1 VYNPYPVS
9 GKYIPYTGNEILTIS
24 FNNMEVV
31 GANMDVARAL
41 MMVTVMCLASLSGC
55 FGEDNSLEEIS
66 EGDLKVSPSVI
77 PGGEWSVITLKAD
90 TAMSVFVPYFV
101 QDPGSMRAQNGT
113 VFDLKDGDSV
123 SMNVLFPPRNSD
135 IIFLIGDYGRENW
148 PIRAPDVSWAA
159 WANGLTEG
167 SAAIMAVDNADA
179 GGEWKWIVPANES
192 GGDVVI
198 KSLET
203 VRDQRSDLTEA
214 DGVGASGGWVN
225 GRDVYDWVDFITDD
239 SPCATCGPDGAVG
252 YLDRWVGNANPSYEH
267 AVVYFE
273 GVMLGYGL
281 DRVEV
286 HRFQSNT
293 AWSVNICGYKDGSV
307 YPDEWLIF
315 GAHFDIAPPIAYT
328 PGAEI
333 GIPGYGTR
341 HGAYDNAAGSSMVLT
356 TASVLAE
363 FDARRTM
370 VFCLWSSE
378 EEGLW
383 GSRSFANDLP
393 DGVTVSNYLNLDMA
407 GVNYPGDYALSVYLG
422 PDGTGDVIDQPGM
435 YYLAEWIGADAL
447 DLGYEIER
455 GREAWLADG
464 ESPLW
469 GDIYEDTVAVYESPT
484 ARSDHQSFQNIGV
497 ATLGWNGLV
506 DGYPCYHRECDT
518 METMIDY
525 MGTDDSTGI
534 NNLVHSWDI
543 VTWWAVYA
551 FLHMDQ
557 TPVPNEL

>member
-1 VYNPYPVS
+1 MMVPVS
-9 GKYIPYTGNEILTIS
+9 VDGI
-24 FNNMEVV
+24 
-31 GANMDVARAL
+31 RAVL
-41 MMVTVMCLASLSGC
+41 MVTIMFVAPLSGC
-55 FGEDNSLEEIS
+55 FGEEVESSSLGQDS
-66 EGDLKVSPSVI
+66 LNVYPSTI
-77 PGGEWSVITLKAD
+77 PAGEWVVITLRAD
-90 TAMSVFVPYFV
+90 ADMSVFVPYFI
-101 QDPGSMRAQNGT
+101 QDPGSLRAQNGT
-113 VFDLKDGDSV
+113 VFDLKKGDSI
-123 SMNVLFPPRNSD
+123 SMNALFPPRNSD
-135 IIFLIGDYGRENW
+135 VVFLISDYGREDW
-148 PIRAPDVSWAA
+148 PIRGPDVSWDS
-159 WANGLTEG
+159 WASGATDGESSI
-167 SAAIMAVDNADA
+167 SAVENQDS
-179 GGEWKWIVPANES
+179 GGEWRWIIPGNNS
-192 GGDVVI
+192 GGDVSI
-198 KSLET
+198 KYIET
-203 VRDQRSDLTEA
+203 IRNERSDLSDA
-214 DGVGASGGWVN
+214 DGVAASDGWVN
-225 GRDVYDWVDFITDD
+225 GRDVYEWVEFITDD
-239 SPCATCGPDGAVG
+239 TPCTEALFVGCGPDLARG

-267 AVVYFE
+267 AVTYFE
-273 GVMLGYGL
+273 GVMQGYGL
-281 DRVEV
+281 DSVEV

-293 AWSVNICGYKDGSV
+293 AWSVNICGYKEGSV

-407 GVNYPGDYALSVYLG
+407 GVNFPGDYALSVYLG
-422 PDGTGDVIDQPGM
+422 PDGTGEEIDQPGM
-435 YYLAEWIGADAL
+435 YHLAEWIGADAL

-455 GREAWLADG
+455 GREAWLEDG

-469 GDIYEDTVAVYESPT
+469 GVEYVDTVAIYESPT

-518 METMIDY
+518 MQTMIDY
-525 MGTDDSTGI
+525 MGTDNSTGI

>member
-1 VYNPYPVS
+1 MYNPYPVT
-9 GKYIPYTGNEILTIS
+9 GKCVPHTGNEILTIS
-24 FNNMEVV
+24 FNNREVV
-31 GANMDVARAL
+31 GTNMDVARAL

-55 FGEDNSLEEIS
+55 FGEDSVSENIS
-66 EGDLKVSPSVI
+66 EDDLKVSPSII
-77 PGGEWSVITLKAD
+77 PGGEWTVITLKAS
-90 TAMSVFVPYFV
+90 TEMSVFVPYFV

-113 VFDLKDGDSV
+113 VFDLKDGKSI
-123 SMNVLFPPRNSD
+123 SMNVLFPPRNSE

-148 PIRAPDVSWAA
+148 PIRAPDVSWVA
-159 WANGLTEG
+159 WADGQTEG
-167 SAAIMAVDNADA
+167 SAAIMAVPNEDA
-179 GGEWKWIVPANES
+179 GGEWKWIVPANQS

-198 KSLET
+198 KSLQT
-203 VRDQRSDLTEA
+203 VRDQRSDLTDA

-225 GRDVYDWVDFITDD
+225 GRDVYEWVDFITDD
-239 SPCATCGPDGAVG
+239 TPCATCGPDGAVG
-252 YLDRWVGNANPSYEH
+252 YLDRWIGNANPSYEH
-267 AVVYFE
+267 AITYFE
-273 GVMLGYGL
+273 GVMQGYGL

-286 HRFQSNT
+286 HRFQWNT
-293 AWSVNICGYKDGSV
+293 AWAVNICGYKDGSV

-315 GAHFDIAPPIAYT
+315 GAHFDIAPPVAYT

-333 GIPGYGTR
+333 GVPGYGTR
-341 HGAYDNAAGSSMVLT
+341 HGAYDNAAGSSMVLS
-356 TASVLAE
+356 TAKVLAE

-393 DGVTVSNYLNLDMA
+393 DGITVSNYLNLDMA
-407 GVNYPGDYALSVYLG
+407 GVNYPGDYAMSVYLG

-469 GDIYEDTVAVYESPT
+469 GDIYEDTVAIYESPT
-484 ARSDHQSFQNIGV
+484 ARSDHDSFQNIGV

>member
-1 VYNPYPVS
+1 MRSRMPLV
-9 GKYIPYTGNEILTIS
+9 
-24 FNNMEVV
+24 M
-31 GANMDVARAL
+31 L
-41 MMVTVMCLASLSGC
+41 MVFLLMGTPFSGC
-55 FGEDNSLEEIS
+55 FGNSDSGTPTGDDLRINGELLAGDWSKVSLEAS
-66 EGDLKVSPSVI
+66 RDLSVYI
-77 PGGEWSVITLKAD
+77 
-90 TAMSVFVPYFV
+90 PYFV
-101 QDPGSMRAQNGT
+101 LDPGSNRAQNGT
-113 VFDLKDGDSV
+113 VLDLKSGTTVDV
-123 SMNVLFPPRNSD
+123 SWLLPPRNLNGML
-135 IIFLIGDYGRENW
+135 LIGDYGRTDW
-148 PIRAPDVSWAA
+148 PVRA
-159 WANGLTEG
+159 
-167 SAAIMAVDNADA
+167 
-179 GGEWKWIVPANES
+179 ANES
-192 GGDVVI
+192 WQDWIANPSNGGAVSISENGDNGTWNWLSAHDSDGGVAAI
-198 KSLET
+198 KAFET
-203 VRDQRSDLTEA
+203 TRPQRSDLTMD
-214 DGVGASGGWVN
+214 DGVDASDGWVD
-225 GRDVYDWVDFITDD
+225 GRSVYEWVEFMTDETPCPDVI
-239 SPCATCGPDGAVG
+239 TCGSDGAVG
-252 YLDRWVGNANPSYEH
+252 YLDRWIGNANPSYEH
-267 AVVYFE
+267 AITYFE
-273 GVMLGYGL
+273 GVMEGYGL
-281 DRVEV
+281 DSVEV

-293 AWSVNICGYKDGSV
+293 AWAVNICGYKTGSV

-315 GAHFDIAPPIAYT
+315 GAHFDIAPPVAYT
-328 PGAEI
+328 PGAQI
-333 GIPGYGTR
+333 GVPGYGTR
-341 HGAYDNAAGSSMVLT
+341 HGAYDNAAGSSMVLS

-422 PDGTGDVIDQPGM
+422 PDGTGEAIDQPGM

-447 DLGYEIER
+447 DLGTEIER
-455 GREAWLADG
+455 GREAWLDGG

-469 GDIYEDTVAVYESPT
+469 GDIYEDTVAIYESPT
-484 ARSDHQSFQNIGV
+484 ARSDHDSFQQIGV

-518 METMIDY
+518 MDTMIDY

>member
-1 VYNPYPVS
+1 MYNPYPVS

-55 FGEDNSLEEIS
+55 FGEDSSPEEIS

-167 SAAIMAVDNADA
+167 SAAIMAVDNADS

-315 GAHFDIAPPIAYT
+315 GAHFDIAPPVAYT

-525 MGTDDSTGI
+525 MGTDDSSGI

>member
-1 VYNPYPVS
+1 MYNPYPVS

>member
-1 VYNPYPVS
+1 VYNPYPVT
-9 GKYIPYTGNEILTIS
+9 GKCVPHTGNEILTIS
-24 FNNMEVV
+24 FNNREVV
-31 GANMDVARAL
+31 GTNMDVARAL

-55 FGEDNSLEEIS
+55 FGEDSVSEKIS
-66 EGDLKVSPSVI
+66 EDDLKVSPSII
-77 PGGEWSVITLKAD
+77 PGGEWTVITLKAS
-90 TAMSVFVPYFV
+90 TEMSVFVPYFV

-113 VFDLKDGDSV
+113 VFDLKDGKSI
-123 SMNVLFPPRNSD
+123 SMNVLFPPRNSE

-148 PIRAPDVSWAA
+148 PIRAPDVSWVA
-159 WANGLTEG
+159 WADGQTEG
-167 SAAIMAVDNADA
+167 SAAIMAVPNEDA
-179 GGEWKWIVPANES
+179 GGEWKWIVPANQS

-198 KSLET
+198 KSLQT
-203 VRDQRSDLTEA
+203 VRDQRSDLTDA

-225 GRDVYDWVDFITDD
+225 GRDVYEWVDFITDD
-239 SPCATCGPDGAVG
+239 TPCATCGPDGAVG
-252 YLDRWVGNANPSYEH
+252 YLDRWIGNANPSYEH
-267 AVVYFE
+267 AITYFE
-273 GVMLGYGL
+273 GVMQGYGL

-286 HRFQSNT
+286 HRFQWNT
-293 AWSVNICGYKDGSV
+293 AWAVNICGYKDGSV

-315 GAHFDIAPPIAYT
+315 GAHFDIAPPVAYT

-333 GIPGYGTR
+333 GVPGYGTR
-341 HGAYDNAAGSSMVLT
+341 HGAYDNAAGSSMVLS
-356 TASVLAE
+356 TAKVLAE

-393 DGVTVSNYLNLDMA
+393 DGITVSNYLNLDMA
-407 GVNYPGDYALSVYLG
+407 GVNYPGDYAMSVYLG

-469 GDIYEDTVAVYESPT
+469 GDIYEDTVAIYESPT
-484 ARSDHQSFQNIGV
+484 ARSDHDSFQQIGV

>member
-1 VYNPYPVS
+1 MVLLNDD
-9 GKYIPYTGNEILTIS
+9 GHR
-24 FNNMEVV
+24 NMGTNRLAVF
-31 GANMDVARAL
+31 L
-41 MMVTVMCLASLSGC
+41 STVMLLPVLSGC
-55 FGEDNSLEEIS
+55 FGEDVPSELSASDLVILEEDNLLAGS
-66 EGDLKVSPSVI
+66 WQKV
-77 PGGEWSVITLKAD
+77 TLSAKAD
-90 TAMSVFVPYFV
+90 LSVYIPYFV
-101 QDPGSMRAQNGT
+101 VDPGSKRAQNGT
-113 VFDLKDGDSV
+113 VLDIKAGDFEIV
-123 SMNVLFPPRNSD
+123 EWLLPPRNFEV
-135 IIFLIGDYGRENW
+135 ILMVGEYQRKHW
-148 PIRAPDVSWAA
+148 PIRS
-159 WANGLTEG
+159 
-167 SAAIMAVDNADA
+167 
-179 GGEWKWIVPANES
+179 ANES
-192 GGDVVI
+192 WSNWLDGKSSQGGITTTQNQDNGTWDWLISSSEDGGPVEI
-198 KSLET
+198 KRMSTTRL
-203 VRDQRSDLTEA
+203 QRSDLSIEDGKEA
-214 DGVGASGGWVN
+214 SEGWVD
-225 GRDVYDWVDFITDD
+225 GRSVYEWVDFITDD
-239 SPCATCGPDGAVG
+239 TPCATCGPDGAVG

-267 AVVYFE
+267 AVTYFE

-293 AWSVNICGYKDGSV
+293 AWSVNICGYKDGSI

-315 GAHFDIAPPIAYT
+315 GAHFDIAPPVAYT

-341 HGAYDNAAGSSMVLT
+341 HGAYDNAAGSSMVLS

-422 PDGTGDVIDQPGM
+422 PDGTGEEIDQPGM
-435 YYLAEWIGADAL
+435 FHLAEWIGADAL
-447 DLGYEIER
+447 DLGYEMER
-455 GREAWLADG
+455 GRQAWLESG

-469 GDIYEDTVAVYESPT
+469 GDIYEDTVAIYESPT
-484 ARSDHQSFQNIGV
+484 ARSDHNSFQNIDV

-518 METMIDY
+518 METMLDY
-525 MGTDDSTGI
+525 MGTDENPTGVA
-534 NNLVHSWDI
+534 NLVHSWDI

-557 TPVPNEL
+557 TPVPNELA

>member
-1 VYNPYPVS
+1 MYNPYPVS
-9 GKYIPYTGNEILTIS
+9 GKCIPYTGNENVTIS
-24 FNNMEVV
+24 FNNRVV
-31 GANMDVARAL
+31 LGVCMDVMRAL
-41 MMVTVMCLASLSGC
+41 LMVAVMCLAPLSGC
-55 FGEDNSLEEIS
+55 FGEDSPPEEIS
-66 EGDLKVSPSVI
+66 ESDLKVSPSII
-77 PGGEWSVITLKAD
+77 PGGEWSMITLKAD
-90 TAMSVFVPYFV
+90 ATMSVFVPYFV

-113 VFDLKDGDSV
+113 VFDLKDGESV
-123 SMNVLFPPRNSD
+123 SLNVLFPPRNSD
-135 IIFLIGDYGRENW
+135 VIFLIGDHGRENW

-159 WANGLTEG
+159 WAGGQTEG
-167 SAAIMAVDNADA
+167 SAAIMATDNEDA
-179 GGEWKWIVPANES
+179 GGEWKWIVPANQS

-203 VRDQRSDLTEA
+203 IRDQRSDLTEA

-225 GRDVYDWVDFITDD
+225 GRDVYEWVDFIADD
-239 SPCATCGPDGAVG
+239 TPCATCGPDGAVG
-252 YLDRWVGNANPSYEH
+252 YLDRWIGNANPSYEH
-267 AVVYFE
+267 AITYFE
-273 GVMLGYGL
+273 GVMQGYGL

-286 HRFQSNT
+286 HRFQWNT
-293 AWSVNICGYKDGSV
+293 AWAVNICGYKDGSV

-315 GAHFDIAPPIAYT
+315 GAHFDIAPPVAYT

-333 GIPGYGTR
+333 GVPGYGTR
-341 HGAYDNAAGSSMVLT
+341 HGAYDNAAGSSMVLS
-356 TASVLAE
+356 TAKVLAE

-393 DGVTVSNYLNLDMA
+393 DGITVSNYLNLDMA

-435 YYLAEWIGADAL
+435 YHLAEWIGADAL

-455 GREAWLADG
+455 GREAWAADG

-469 GDIYEDTVAVYESPT
+469 GDIYEDTVAIYESPT
-484 ARSDHQSFQNIGV
+484 ARSDHDSFQNIGV

-518 METMIDY
+518 METMIEY

>member
-1 VYNPYPVS
+1 MMVPVS
-9 GKYIPYTGNEILTIS
+9 VDGI
-24 FNNMEVV
+24 
-31 GANMDVARAL
+31 RAVL
-41 MMVTVMCLASLSGC
+41 MVTIMFVAPLSGC
-55 FGEDNSLEEIS
+55 FGEEVESSSLGQDS
-66 EGDLKVSPSVI
+66 LNVYPSTI
-77 PGGEWSVITLKAD
+77 PAGEWVVITLRAD
-90 TAMSVFVPYFV
+90 ADMSVFVPYFI
-101 QDPGSMRAQNGT
+101 QDPGSLRAQNGT
-113 VFDLKDGDSV
+113 VFDLKKGDSI
-123 SMNVLFPPRNSD
+123 SMNALFPPRNSD
-135 IIFLIGDYGRENW
+135 VVFLISDYGREDW
-148 PIRAPDVSWAA
+148 PIRGPDVSWDS
-159 WANGLTEG
+159 WASGATDGESSI
-167 SAAIMAVDNADA
+167 SAVENQDS
-179 GGEWKWIVPANES
+179 GGEWRWIIPGNNS
-192 GGDVVI
+192 GGDVSI
-198 KSLET
+198 KYIET
-203 VRDQRSDLTEA
+203 IRNERSDLSDA
-214 DGVGASGGWVN
+214 DGVAASDGWVN
-225 GRDVYDWVDFITDD
+225 GRDVYEWVEFITDD
-239 SPCATCGPDGAVG
+239 TPCTEALFVGCGPDLARG

-267 AVVYFE
+267 AVTYFE
-273 GVMLGYGL
+273 GVMQGYGL
-281 DRVEV
+281 DSVEV

-293 AWSVNICGYKDGSV
+293 AWSVNICGYKEGSV

-356 TASVLAE
+356 TASVLAK

-407 GVNYPGDYALSVYLG
+407 GVNFPGDYALSVYLG
-422 PDGTGDVIDQPGM
+422 PDGTGEEIDQPGM
-435 YYLAEWIGADAL
+435 YHLAEWIGADAL

-455 GREAWLADG
+455 GREAWLEGG

-469 GDIYEDTVAVYESPT
+469 GVEYVDTVAIYESPT

-518 METMIDY
+518 MQTMIDY
-525 MGTDDSTGI
+525 MGTDNSTGI

>member
-1 VYNPYPVS
+1 MYNPYPVT
-9 GKYIPYTGNEILTIS
+9 GKCVPHTGNEILTIS
-24 FNNMEVV
+24 FNNREVV
-31 GANMDVARAL
+31 GTNMDVARAL

-55 FGEDNSLEEIS
+55 FGEDSVSEKIS
-66 EGDLKVSPSVI
+66 EDDLKISPSII
-77 PGGEWSVITLKAD
+77 PGGEWTVITLKAS
-90 TAMSVFVPYFV
+90 TEMSVFVPYFV

-113 VFDLKDGDSV
+113 VFDLKEGESV
-123 SMNVLFPPRNSD
+123 SMNVLFPPRNSE

-159 WANGLTEG
+159 WADGQTEG
-167 SAAIMAVDNADA
+167 SAAIMAVPNEDA
-179 GGEWKWIVPANES
+179 GGEWKWIVPANQS

-198 KSLET
+198 KSLQT
-203 VRDQRSDLTEA
+203 VRDQRTDLTDA

-225 GRDVYDWVDFITDD
+225 GRDVYEWVDFITDD
-239 SPCATCGPDGAVG
+239 TPCATCGPDGAVG
-252 YLDRWVGNANPSYEH
+252 YLDRWIGNANPSYEH
-267 AVVYFE
+267 AITYFE
-273 GVMLGYGL
+273 GVMQGYGL

-286 HRFQSNT
+286 HRFQWNT
-293 AWSVNICGYKDGSV
+293 AWAVNICGYKDGSV

-315 GAHFDIAPPIAYT
+315 GAHFDIAPPVAYT

-333 GIPGYGTR
+333 GVPGYGTR
-341 HGAYDNAAGSSMVLT
+341 HGAYDNAAGSSMVLS
-356 TASVLAE
+356 TAKVLAE

-393 DGVTVSNYLNLDMA
+393 DGITVSNYLNLDMA
-407 GVNYPGDYALSVYLG
+407 GVNYPGDYAMSVYLG

-469 GDIYEDTVAVYESPT
+469 GDIYEDTVAIYESPT
-484 ARSDHQSFQNIGV
+484 ARSDHDSFQQIGV

>member
-1 VYNPYPVS
+1 VYNPYPVT
-9 GKYIPYTGNEILTIS
+9 GKCVPHTGNEILTIS
-24 FNNMEVV
+24 FNNREVV
-31 GANMDVARAL
+31 GTNMDVARAL

-55 FGEDNSLEEIS
+55 FGEDSVSEKIS
-66 EGDLKVSPSVI
+66 EDDLKVSPSII
-77 PGGEWSVITLKAD
+77 PGGEWTVITLKAS
-90 TAMSVFVPYFV
+90 TEMSVFVPYFV

-113 VFDLKDGDSV
+113 VFDLKEGESV
-123 SMNVLFPPRNSD
+123 SMNVLFPPRNSE

-148 PIRAPDVSWAA
+148 PIRAPDVSWVA
-159 WANGLTEG
+159 WADGQTEG
-167 SAAIMAVDNADA
+167 SAAIMAVPNEDA
-179 GGEWKWIVPANES
+179 GGEWKWIVPANQS

-198 KSLET
+198 KSLQT
-203 VRDQRSDLTEA
+203 VRDQRTDLTDA
-214 DGVGASGGWVN
+214 DGVGASSGWVN
-225 GRDVYDWVDFITDD
+225 GRDVYEWVDFITDD
-239 SPCATCGPDGAVG
+239 TPCATCGPDGAVG
-252 YLDRWVGNANPSYEH
+252 YLDRWIGNANPSYEH
-267 AVVYFE
+267 AITYFE
-273 GVMLGYGL
+273 GVMQGYGL

-286 HRFQSNT
+286 HRFQWNT
-293 AWSVNICGYKDGSV
+293 AWAVNICGYKDGSV

-315 GAHFDIAPPIAYT
+315 GAHFDIAPPVAYT

-333 GIPGYGTR
+333 GVPGYGTR
-341 HGAYDNAAGSSMVLT
+341 HGAYDNAAGSSMVLS
-356 TASVLAE
+356 TAKVLAE

-393 DGVTVSNYLNLDMA
+393 DGITVSNYLNLDMA
-407 GVNYPGDYALSVYLG
+407 GVNYPGDYAMSVYLG

-469 GDIYEDTVAVYESPT
+469 GDIYEDTVAIYESPT
-484 ARSDHQSFQNIGV
+484 ARSDHDSFQQIGV

>member
-1 VYNPYPVS
+1 
-9 GKYIPYTGNEILTIS
+9 
-24 FNNMEVV
+24 
-31 GANMDVARAL
+31 
-41 MMVTVMCLASLSGC
+41 MVLVMSLASLSGC
-55 FGEDNSLEEIS
+55 FGEDVESSSLG
-66 EGDLKVSPSVI
+66 GDSLNVYPSII
-77 PGGEWSVITLKAD
+77 PAGEWVVVTLKAD
-90 TAMSVFVPYFV
+90 VEMSVFVPYFI
-101 QDPGSMRAQNGT
+101 QDPGSLRAQNGT
-113 VFDLKDGDSV
+113 VFDLKRGESV
-123 SMNVLFPPRNSD
+123 SMNALFPPRNSD
-135 IIFLIGDYGRENW
+135 VVLLIGDYGRVDW
-148 PIRAPDVSWAA
+148 PIRGPDVSWDSWTKGA
-159 WANGLTEG
+159 TDG
-167 SAAIMAVDNADA
+167 SSSISAIENQDA
-179 GGEWKWIVPANES
+179 GGEWRWIVPGNNS
-192 GGDVVI
+192 GGDVSF
-198 KSLET
+198 KYLET
-203 VRDQRSDLTEA
+203 VRPEREDLTDS
-214 DGVGASGGWVN
+214 DGVAASDGWVN
-225 GRDVYDWVDFITDD
+225 GRDVYEWVEFITDD
-239 SPCATCGPDGAVG
+239 TPCTEALFVGCGPDLARG

-267 AVVYFE
+267 AVTYFE
-273 GVMLGYGL
+273 GVMQGYGL

-315 GAHFDIAPPIAYT
+315 GAHFDIAPPVAYT

-383 GSRSFANDLP
+383 GSRSFAGDLP

-407 GVNYPGDYALSVYLG
+407 GVNFPGDYALSVYLG
-422 PDGTGDVIDQPGM
+422 PDGTGEEIDQPGM
-435 YYLAEWIGADAL
+435 YHLAEWIGADAL

-455 GREAWLADG
+455 GRDAWLEDG

-469 GDIYEDTVAVYESPT
+469 GDEYIDTVAIYESPT

-518 METMIDY
+518 MQTMIDY

-543 VTWWAVYA
+543 VTWWSVYA

>member
-1 VYNPYPVS
+1 
-9 GKYIPYTGNEILTIS
+9 
-24 FNNMEVV
+24 M
-31 GANMDVARAL
+31 ANHRLNAFGLVWL
-41 MMVTVMCLASLSGC
+41 MLLAPIAGC
-55 FGEDNSLEEIS
+55 FGENEVDGVGSDSLVVEER
-66 EGDLKVSPSVI
+66 DRLQ
-77 PGGEWSVITLKAD
+77 GGMWQQITLSAND
-90 TAMSVFVPYFV
+90 DLAVFIPYFV

-113 VFDLKDGDSV
+113 VLDLKGGETV
-123 SMNVLFPPRNSD
+123 AVNVLFPPRNPD
-135 IIFLIGDYGRENW
+135 VVLFVGDHGRTDW
-148 PIRAPDVSWAA
+148 PIRAADESWMSWLNDSSSGSSVQAVP
-159 WANGLTEG
+159 NQDDGGL
-167 SAAIMAVDNADA
+167 
-179 GGEWKWIVPANES
+179 WPWLVPGNLS
-192 GGDVVI
+192 GGDVVPVVMQT
-198 KSLET
+198 LRPE
-203 VRDQRSDLTEA
+203 RSDLTDA
-214 DGVGASGGWVN
+214 DGVGASDGWVN
-225 GRDVYDWVDFITDD
+225 GRDVYEWVDFITDD
-239 SPCATCGPDGAVG
+239 TPCATCGADGAVG
-252 YLDRWVGNANPSYEH
+252 YLDRWIGNANPSYEH
-267 AVVYFE
+267 AITYFE
-273 GVMLGYGL
+273 GVMKGYGL
-281 DRVEV
+281 DSVEV

-293 AWSVNICGYKDGSV
+293 AWAVNICGYKTGSV

-315 GAHFDIAPPIAYT
+315 VAHFDIAPPVAYT
-328 PGAEI
+328 PGAEV
-333 GIPGYGTR
+333 GVPGYGTR
-341 HGAYDNAAGSSMVLT
+341 HGAYDNAAGSSMVLS

-422 PDGTGDVIDQPGM
+422 PDGTEEAIDQAGM
-435 YYLAEWIGADAL
+435 FHLAEWIGADAL
-447 DLGYEIER
+447 DLAYQMER
-455 GREAWLADG
+455 GREEWLAGG

-469 GDIYEDTVAVYESPT
+469 GEDYVDMVAIYESPT
-484 ARSDHQSFQNIGV
+484 ARSDHDSFQNIGV

-518 METMIDY
+518 METMIEY
-525 MGTDDSTGI
+525 METDTSTGI

>member
-1 VYNPYPVS
+1 
-9 GKYIPYTGNEILTIS
+9 
-24 FNNMEVV
+24 
-31 GANMDVARAL
+31 MDVSRAIL
-41 MMVTVMCLASLSGC
+41 MVLVMSLASLSGC
-55 FGEDNSLEEIS
+55 FGEDVESGSLG
-66 EGDLKVSPSVI
+66 GDSLNVYPSII
-77 PGGEWSVITLKAD
+77 PAGEWVVVTLKAD
-90 TAMSVFVPYFV
+90 VDMSVFVPYFI
-101 QDPGSMRAQNGT
+101 QDPGSLRAQNGT
-113 VFDLKDGDSV
+113 VFDLKKGDSI
-123 SMNVLFPPRNSD
+123 SMNALFPPRNSD
-135 IIFLIGDYGRENW
+135 VVLLIGDYGRVDW
-148 PIRAPDVSWAA
+148 PIRGPGVSWYSWTKGA
-159 WANGLTEG
+159 TDG
-167 SAAIMAVDNADA
+167 SSSISAVENQDA
-179 GGEWKWIVPANES
+179 GGEWRWIIPGNNS
-192 GGDVVI
+192 GGDVSF
-198 KSLET
+198 KYLET
-203 VRDQRSDLTEA
+203 VRPEREDLTDS
-214 DGVGASGGWVN
+214 DGVAASDGWVN
-225 GRDVYDWVDFITDD
+225 GRDVYEWVEFITDD
-239 SPCATCGPDGAVG
+239 TPCTEALFVGCGPDLARG

-267 AVVYFE
+267 AVTYFE
-273 GVMLGYGL
+273 GVMQGYGL

-315 GAHFDIAPPIAYT
+315 GAHFDIAPPVAYT

-383 GSRSFANDLP
+383 GSRSFAGDIP

-422 PDGTGDVIDQPGM
+422 PDGTGEEIDQPKM
-435 YYLAEWIGADAL
+435 YHLAEWIGADAL

-455 GREAWLADG
+455 GRNAWLEGG

-469 GDIYEDTVAVYESPT
+469 GDEYIDTVAIYESPT

-518 METMIDY
+518 MQTMIDY
-525 MGTDDSTGI
+525 MGTDNSTGI

-543 VTWWAVYA
+543 VTWWSVYA

>member
-1 VYNPYPVS
+1 
-9 GKYIPYTGNEILTIS
+9 
-24 FNNMEVV
+24 M
-31 GANMDVARAL
+31 GAARAIL
-41 MMVTVMCLASLSGC
+41 MVAVMSLAPLSGC
-55 FGEDNSLEEIS
+55 FGEDEVS
-66 EGDLKVSPSVI
+66 GDLSASSLDVSPDIITGGDWTVI
-77 PGGEWSVITLKAD
+77 KLYAD
-90 TAMSVFVPYFV
+90 SDMSVFVPYFV

-113 VFDLKDGDSV
+113 VFDLRQGDSV
-123 SMNVLFPPRNSD
+123 SVNILFPPRNSD
-135 IIFLIGDYGRENW
+135 VFLLIGDYGRENW
-148 PIRAPDVSWAA
+148 PIRAADISWAA
-159 WANGLTEG
+159 WDSGVSDG
-167 SAAIMAVDNADA
+167 SSSVMAVENQDT
-179 GGEWKWIVPANES
+179 GGEWPWVVPSNES
-192 GGDVVI
+192 GGKVI
-198 KSLET
+198 TKSLKT
-203 VRDQRSDLTEA
+203 VRDQRADLTDA
-214 DGVGASGGWVN
+214 DGIGASGGWVN

-239 SPCATCGPDGAVG
+239 TPCIDEIFVGCGPDLAEG
-252 YLDRWVGNANPSYEH
+252 YLDRWIGNANPSYEH
-267 AVVYFE
+267 AVNYFE
-273 GVMLGYGL
+273 GVMQGYGL

-293 AWSVNICGYKDGSV
+293 AWAVNICGYKIGSV

-315 GAHFDIAPPIAYT
+315 GAHFDIAPPVAYT
-328 PGAEI
+328 PGAQN

-422 PDGTGDVIDQPGM
+422 PDGTGEAIDQPGM
-435 YYLAEWIGADAL
+435 YYLAEWIGADAI

-455 GREAWLADG
+455 GREAWLESG

-469 GDIYEDTVAVYESPT
+469 GDIYEDTVAIYESPT
-484 ARSDHQSFQNIGV
+484 ARSDHDSFQQIGV

>member
-1 VYNPYPVS
+1 MQPQNRHAMM
-9 GKYIPYTGNEILTIS
+9 LC
-24 FNNMEVV
+24 
-31 GANMDVARAL
+31 L
-41 MMVTVMCLASLSGC
+41 MFLLASFSGC
-55 FGEDNSLEEIS
+55 FGEDAPPSLSEE
-66 EGDLKVSPSVI
+66 DLNVSPSII
-77 PGGEWSVITLKAD
+77 PGGEWTTIALEAD
-90 TAMSVFVPYFV
+90 NDLSVFVPYFI
-101 QDPGSMRAQNGT
+101 QDSGSMRAQNGT
-113 VFDLKDGDSV
+113 VFDLKEGDSV
-123 SMNVLFPPRNSD
+123 SINALFPPRNSE
-135 IIFLIGDYGRENW
+135 IMFLIGDYGRTNW
-148 PIRAPDVSWAA
+148 PIRGPDVSWSA
-159 WANGLTEG
+159 WANGSTNG
-167 SAAIMAVDNADA
+167 SDSITAVPNEDPN
-179 GGEWKWIVPANES
+179 GEWRWVVPSNES
-192 GGDVVI
+192 GGDVII
-198 KSLET
+198 KSLQT
-203 VRDQRSDLTEA
+203 VRDQRPDLTDA
-214 DGVGASGGWVN
+214 DGVGASAGWVN
-225 GRDVYDWVDFITDD
+225 GRDVYEWVDFITDD
-239 SPCATCGPDGAVG
+239 TACATCGPDGAVG
-252 YLDRWVGNANPSYEH
+252 YLDRWIGNANPSYEH
-267 AVVYFE
+267 AITYFE

-281 DRVEV
+281 DVEV

-293 AWSVNICGYKDGSV
+293 AWAVNICGYKTGTV

-315 GAHFDIAPPIAYT
+315 GAHFDIAPPVAYT

-333 GIPGYGTR
+333 GVPGYGTR

-356 TASVLAE
+356 TAGVLAE

-422 PDGTGDVIDQPGM
+422 PDGTEEVVDQAGM
-435 YYLAEWIGADAL
+435 FYLAEWIGADAL
-447 DLGYEIER
+447 NLGYEMER
-455 GREAWLADG
+455 GREAWLDGG

-469 GDIYEDTVAVYESPT
+469 GDIYEDTVAIYESPT
-484 ARSDHQSFQNIGV
+484 ARSDHDSFQNIGV

-518 METMIDY
+518 METMIEY
-525 MGTDDSTGI
+525 MGTEDSTGI